1 MMCSIST
8 FAGRCLLPFCNS
20 KTKDDGKTG
29 DYYDK
34 SKVFYKR
41 NNFNESMKSGFPNG
55 EHETNKKQKNDRAL
69 DPQGKTYIIWLFVVT
84 LAFLYNCWVI
94 PLRSSFYYQT
104 SENVNKWLAFDYA
117 CDVIYLL
124 DLLFFKPRVMY
135 LSDGFWIKDSKLTRI
150 MYFHKVQF
158 KMDVLSLIPLDLLCL
173 KYGTDYLPIFRLP
186 RFLKVQTFW
195 EFYNR
200 CDNVV
205 ASGYVVR
212 VVRTLNYMLY
222 LIHLNACA
230 YYAFS
235 VWEGLGTNAWVFN
248 GKGNAYIRC
257 FYFATKTATS
267 IGKNPK
273 PENVFEYMFMTWS
286 WLMGVFV
293 FALLIGQIRDIIATA
308 TRNRTEYKKLVD
320 ETLEYMRRLNLP
332 MSLRE
337 KVKLWFKFTWEQQ
350 HTFNESNILDTLPPK
365 LKTDVA
371 INVHIQ
377 ALNKV
382 QIFHDCDPALLREL
396 VLKLQSVLFLP
407 GDYICRKG
415 EVGKEMYI
423 VKTGIVEVLGEDDN
437 EVIATLKEGS
447 VFGEISLLSL
457 GAGNRRTA
465 SVRSGGF
472 SNLFILN
479 KYDLNEALVYYPDA
493 QEILKNKAK
502 MKEKSLATQDIDE
515 RKKLIKENEERER
528 QNRLKEQSEQSDD
541 VSDDTE
547 DSSGS
552 DDCKKE
558 SKKIEKIKNES
569 KLNQLI
575 STSAWLTTVTSVAIP
590 EPILNK
596 LSLNTDDVIK
606 KKITVK
612 DSKDTI
618 QCDVTVHNEMN
629 CK

>member
-1 MMCSIST
+1 MMCCLSAFTGKCFFSGCDTSNGISVEKIDVVPT
-8 FAGRCLLPFCNS
+8 EITTEEVPVEKPRQTE
-20 KTKDDGKTG
+20 K
-29 DYYDK
+29 
-34 SKVFYKR
+34 
-41 NNFNESMKSGFPNG
+41 NESG
-55 EHETNKKQKNDRAL
+55 DRAL
-69 DPQGKTYIIWLFVVT
+69 DPQGRVYIIWLMFVT

-94 PLRSSFYYQT
+94 PLRSAFHYQT
-104 SENVNKWLAFDYA
+104 PSNIRKWMTCDYIA
-117 CDVIYLL
+117 DVIYLA

-135 LSDGFWIKDSKLTRI
+135 LSDGFWIKDSKLTRL
-150 MYFHKVQF
+150 MYFHKIQF
-158 KMDVLSLIPLDLLCL
+158 KMDVLSLLPLDLLCL
-173 KYGTDYLPIFRLP
+173 KFSTDYLPLFRVP

-195 EFYNR
+195 EFYNS

-212 VVRTLNYMLY
+212 VARTLNYMLY

-235 VWEGLGTNAWVFN
+235 IWEGLGTNGWVFN

-332 MSLRE
+332 VNLRE
-337 KVKLWFKFTWEQQ
+337 RVKLWFKFTWEQQ

-365 LKTDVA
+365 MKTDVA

-423 VKTGIVEVLGEDDN
+423 VKTGVVEVLGDDDN

-457 GAGNRRTA
+457 DRAGNRRTA

-479 KYDLNEALVYYPDA
+479 KYDLNEALVHYPDA

-502 MKEKSLATQDIDE
+502 
-515 RKKLIKENEERER
+515 KLMKENEERER
-528 QNRLKEQSEQSDD
+528 QNRLREQSEQSDD
-541 VSDDTE
+541 MSDETDE
-547 DSSGS
+547 SSSSNGREEVQTNGGGS
-552 DDCKKE
+552 SSSNNNNNGKKRPY
-558 SKKIEKIKNES
+558 NS
-569 KLNQLI
+569 KLNQLV
-575 STSAWLTTVTSVAIP
+575 TTTTWLTTVTSVAIP
-590 EPILNK
+590 EPIRNRL
-596 LSLNTDDVIK
+596 T
-606 KKITVK
+606 TVA
-612 DSKDTI
+612 DSPRVKAPSKETFE
-618 QCDVTVHNEMN
+618 CNVTVHNEMN
-629 CK
+629 SK